1 MASFEIG
8 PFLRGLLKT
17 ALFVL
22 FGLVVFI
29 LTALLLYRKD
39 FANGAARYTTISE
52 ADSCYLEYSRVLRKS
67 GEGIILLYVET
78 KPCAKC
84 SESIILSTVSS
95 IYDAVSGIEP
105 IMLYHIA
112 ENFDSSA
119 VEDYYDRFAQHIDLI
134 VSSED
139 SIMIRNPWMPQNLGF
154 YGIVT
159 DSLDRV
165 WYAGSLLD
173 QEFLACCSR
182 LFGKEKAEWD

>member
-1 MASFEIG
+1 MAHSF
-8 PFLRGLLKT
+8 FKGLLKT
-17 ALFVL
+17 ALYVL
-22 FGLVVFI
+22 FGLVVFAA
-29 LTALLLYRKD
+29 TALLLWRRGL
-39 FANGAARYTTISE
+39 ANGTGRYTAIGS
-52 ADSCYLEYSRVLRKS
+52 ADSCYLKYPDVLRKS
-67 GEGIILLYVET
+67 SEGMILLYVET

-95 IYDAVSGIEP
+95 IYDVVSEIEP

-119 VEDYYDRFAQHIDLI
+119 AEDYYDRFAQHIDLI
-134 VSSED
+134 VSGED